1 MKTPLTALALALS
14 VLTGS
19 LIAAAAEDAQR
30 GASFQGRLYER
41 YCAKLREG
49 AQPYVLFVQRLKPI
63 HGYTYYDFAPEY
75 PGAPVKADCRASP
88 ERIAELH
95 QQLRLAATAE
105 AGAGAGQ

>member
-19 LIAAAAEDAQR
+19 LIAAAAEDAYR
-30 GASFQGRLYER
+30 GASFQGQLYER

-75 PGAPVKADCRASP
+75 PGAPVKADCGVTQA
-88 ERIAELH
+88 RIAEVRSLL
-95 QQLRLAATAE
+95 QVAKAE
-105 AGAGAGQ
+105 DAR